1 MLQQYLDGAIAD
13 VNSLID
19 LTNQDIADI
28 QVANNEA
35 IFSRNTQK
43 NSLIKSF
50 EQKKSLME
58 QEMQKLIQSH
68 DNKPLAEILQLE
80 PEIDKGLGDLR
91 QSLQSLK
98 DLNNAYAKSVFAVSE
113 FYDSLLRRLVPCED
127 GGYSNPSKTK
137 SHIVQIQV

>member
-113 FYDSLLRRLVPCED
+113 FYD
-127 GGYSNPSKTK
+127 
-137 SHIVQIQV
+137 

>member
-113 FYDSLLRRLVPCED
+113 FYDSLLRRLVPRED

-137 SHIVQIQV
+137 SHLVQIQV

>member
-19 LTNQDIADI
+19 LTNQDIVDI

-58 QEMQKLIQSH
+58 QEMQ
-68 DNKPLAEILQLE
+68 KPLAEILQLE

-137 SHIVQIQV
+137 SHLVQIQV

>member
-113 FYDSLLRRLVPCED
+113 FYDSLLRRLVTCET
-127 GGYSNPSKTK
+127 GGCGNPSKTK
-137 SHIVQIQV
+137 SHLVQIQV

>member
-13 VNSLID
+13 VNSLIE

-28 QVANNEA
+28 QIANNEA
-35 IFSRNTQK
+35 IFARNTQK

-91 QSLQSLK
+91 QSLQNLK
-98 DLNNAYAKSVFAVSE
+98 NLNNAYAKSVFAVSE
-113 FYDSLLRRLVPCED
+113 FYDSLLRRLIPCED
-127 GGYSNPSKTK
+127 NGYTNTSKAK
-137 SHIVQIQV
+137 SHLVQIQV

>member
-28 QVANNEA
+28 QVANNDA
-35 IFSRNTQK
+35 IFVRNPQK

-58 QEMQKLIQSH
+58 QEMQKLIQFY

-80 PEIDKGLGDLR
+80 PAIDKGLGDLR
-91 QSLQSLK
+91 QALQTLK
-98 DLNNAYAKSVFAVSE
+98 NLNSAYAKSVFAVRE
-113 FYDSLLRRLVPCED
+113 FYDSLLRRLIPCED
-127 GGYSNPSKTK
+127 SGYTNTSKAK
-137 SHIVQIQV
+137 SHLVQIQV

>member
-13 VNSLID
+13 VNSLIE

-35 IFSRNTQK
+35 IFARNPQK

-80 PEIDKGLGDLR
+80 PEVDKGLGDLR
-91 QSLQSLK
+91 QSLQTLK
-98 DLNNAYAKSVFAVSE
+98 NLNNAYAKSVFAVSE
-113 FYDSLLRRLVPCED
+113 FYDSLLHRLVPCED
-127 GGYSNPSKTK
+127 SGYGNVSKAK
-137 SHIVQIQV
+137 SHLVQIQV